1 MDWLTL
7 IRGRPSAHRVDWP
20 CARLLHCVACHVVD
34 SKPTVRT
41 PVARHASAALVL
53 TAAHLIL
60 LCLPLTA
67 PLCVLPAACT
77 LALVSCI
84 VWLHLRFAADRTCV
98 LPAACTLALVSCI
111 VWLHLRFAA
120 DRTCV
125 LPAAC
130 RAGLLTVFTHRWL
143 APCCLRARRRGSQ
156 NRVVVC
162 SRPLVRA
169 RRRTRRRWRVRVR
182 SAAPNRDAVSSSVI
196 ASEVAIARASLRV
209 LSVVITFSRRCP
221 PR

>member
-53 TAAHLIL
+53 PPSAARLIL

-67 PLCVLPAACT
+67 PL
-77 LALVSCI
+77 
-84 VWLHLRFAADRTCV
+84 CV

-156 NRVVVC
+156 NRVVTC

>member
-1 MDWLTL
+1 MSCGLVDLDEAD
-7 IRGRPSAHRVDWP
+7 RPRTGLKP

-53 TAAHLIL
+53 PAAHLIL

-67 PLCVLPAACT
+67 PL
-77 LALVSCI
+77 
-84 VWLHLRFAADRTCV
+84 CV

-143 APCCLRARRRGSQ
+143 APCCLRARRCGSQ
-156 NRVVVC
+156 NRVVMC